1 MILIPVPSFVLAYH
15 LSRVIGGHDTSVSEI
30 DVNLFQKCTS
40 CGSGSHVGLPG
51 EQAISSL

>member
-1 MILIPVPSFVLAYH
+1 MLARYLLGVL
-15 LSRVIGGHDTSVSEI
+15 GNSVSEI

-40 CGSGSHVGLPG
+40 CGSESHVGLPG